1 MIDNKKTYYR
11 LLIILAILTLS
22 SCTQFQ
28 KIKKSHEDGVIA
40 RLGDEKLYQSD
51 IDKLLPENISK
62 EDSIKFIEAF
72 IKQWATDILIYQK
85 AEQNTPNKKEINNL
99 VSEYKKN
106 LIIYYYKQNMVNTHV
121 QKPTDDEV
129 KIFYE
134 ENKQK
139 FILTSPAIKG
149 IIINMPIDVPMQNKL
164 KNKLTGKEIDI
175 EYIEKYAI
183 RYAYSYKLF
192 HDNWLL
198 SSSISDLENSD
209 INIDHKGLYQIT
221 DSNTITL
228 LQITDLIEKGLL
240 APFEIAKEEAR
251 DMLFHKKQVNYI
263 NSLGDNIYD
272 YAIKHN
278 QVIIY
283 DINNND
289 NEQKNLTDNSLDN
302 SN

>member
-1 MIDNKKTYYR
+1 
-11 LLIILAILTLS
+11 
-22 SCTQFQ
+22 
-28 KIKKSHEDGVIA
+28 
-40 RLGDEKLYQSD
+40 
-51 IDKLLPENISK
+51 
-62 EDSIKFIEAF
+62 
-72 IKQWATDILIYQK
+72 
-85 AEQNTPNKKEINNL
+85 
-99 VSEYKKN
+99 
-106 LIIYYYKQNMVNTHV
+106 MVNTHV

-149 IIINMPIDVPMQNKL
+149 IIIKMPIDVPMQNKL

-228 LQITDLIEKGLL
+228 LQITDLIL
-240 APFEIAKEEAR
+240 
-251 DMLFHKKQVNYI
+251 MLM
-263 NSLGDNIYD
+263 
-272 YAIKHN
+272 
-278 QVIIY
+278 
-283 DINNND
+283 
-289 NEQKNLTDNSLDN
+289 
-302 SN
+302 